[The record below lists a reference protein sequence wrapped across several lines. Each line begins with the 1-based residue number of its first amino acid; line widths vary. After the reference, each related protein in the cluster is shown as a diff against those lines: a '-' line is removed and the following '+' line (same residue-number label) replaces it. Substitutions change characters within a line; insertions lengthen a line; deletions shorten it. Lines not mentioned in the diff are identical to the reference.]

1 MGCKWVYTI
10 KYRTD
15 GLKDILK
22 IYGVDYL
29 ETFAP
34 IAKMNMVKILL
45 SLAGNYNWD
54 LQQFDVK
61 NVFLHED
68 LEEKIYM
75 EVRPGFG
82 SKLTIE

>member
-1 MGCKWVYTI
+1 
-10 KYRTD
+10 
-15 GLKDILK
+15 
-22 IYGVDYL
+22 
-29 ETFAP
+29 
-34 IAKMNMVKILL
+34 MNMVKILL